1 MRILVVEDDVVA
13 GQYLVEVLKRE
24 GYAVDWAIDG
34 LQGFERAIE
43 ADADL
48 VLLDIGLPYLD
59 GITLCQQL
67 RAQGHGQPILF
78 LSAKNQQAD
87 ELHGLDAGA
96 DDYVVKPYDPQ
107 ILLARIRSVLR
118 RNERQDTLLQEAKSE
133 VRSPLL
139 TWDSLQLDPD
149 HHTVYVH
156 GQSVHLTV
164 KEYGLLHLFL
174 TNPKRTYRR
183 SDILDRLWN
192 ITESPSEGTVSTHI
206 KSLRQKLKAA
216 GSNDPIDTVH
226 GLGYRLQVAPVSS
239 TVVIA
244 NKQPISKQLIIKQQ
258 KATDFVKSVWQE
270 SKAKYIGLA
279 QGLTQTLDGN
289 SSCISVGCQQQA
301 EGFAHKLAGGLGIFG
316 QVEGSRVALL
326 LERMLCERNLSSED
340 VIRSRTLS
348 LQLLKM
354 LQGESEF

>member
-1 MRILVVEDDVVA
+1 MRILVVEDDAVA
-13 GQYLVEVLKRE
+13 GQYLVDVLKRE
-24 GYAVDWAIDG
+24 GYAVDWAING
-34 LQGFERAIE
+34 LQGFERAIA

-78 LSAKNQQAD
+78 LSAKNQQTD
-87 ELHGLDAGA
+87 ELHGFDAGA
-96 DDYVVKPYDPQ
+96 DDYVMKPYDPQ

-118 RNERQDTLLQEAKSE
+118 RNERLQDTLLQEVQSE

-139 TWDSLQLDPD
+139 NWDSLQLDSD
-149 HHTVYVH
+149 HHTVDVH
-156 GQSVHLTV
+156 GQSIHLTV

-192 ITESPSEGTVSTHI
+192 ITESPTEGTVSTHI

-216 GSNDPIDTVH
+216 GLNDPIDTVH
-226 GLGYRLQVAPVSS
+226 GLGYRLQVAPVS
-239 TVVIA
+239 
-244 NKQPISKQLIIKQQ
+244 KQPISKQPISKQPISKQQ
-258 KATDFVKSVWQE
+258 QATDFVKSVWRE
-270 SKAKYIGLA
+270 SKATYIELAEGLI
-279 QGLTQTLDGN
+279 QVLGGKSDR
-289 SSCISVGCQQQA
+289 ISVGCQRQA

-326 LERMLCERNLSSED
+326 LERMLCEGNLSSEA
-340 VIRSRTLS
+340 VIQLRILS

-354 LQGESEF
+354 LQRESEL